1 MRQLYT
7 KTDKHYIA
15 TLPRYA
21 FEGKIVVIKSVS
33 EAERAVK
40 SVADVTDIGY
50 RYGDEACFQKRPITQ
65 GGFVANRERGALLL
79 IPTERNGL
87 PCLPFNFVV

>member
-33 EAERAVK
+33 EAERAVRALRM
-40 SVADVTDIGY
+40 S
-50 RYGDEACFQKRPITQ
+50 PIL
-65 GGFVANRERGALLL
+65 GLSL
-79 IPTERNGL
+79 IHISEPTRH
-87 PCLPFNFVV
+87 